1 MKHGRGYRLLS
12 QKGAAGHFWL
22 SLVCF
27 SALVI
32 ASFLL
37 FEQQIQDF
45 LTHLN
50 LYQPSTPAQKLYLAL
65 LLIALLALDVVLPVP
80 SSMVALLA
88 VAMLGSVGGYLAIF
102 VGLCLGAGLGYAL
115 GAGSEML
122 MHADIAIAGCGAKIG
137 QPEINLGTIPG
148 AGGTQRLIRTVG
160 KPLAMKMVLSGEFLT
175 ADDALSAGLIAEVTE
190 DEQTLPRTLALAETI
205 AAKSPLALRLAK
217 EAMLKSYE
225 LGLEAGLNLER
236 KSFSLLAASED
247 RREGIAAFKEKRAA
261 QFVGR

>member
-65 LLIALLALDVVLPVP
+65 LLVALLALDVVLPVP

-88 VAMLGSVGGYLAIF
+88 VAMLGSVGVTWRFSSVCAWAPGWAMPWEPAIC
-102 VGLCLGAGLGYAL
+102 VCCPVASACISASQG
-115 GAGSEML
+115 
-122 MHADIAIAGCGAKIG
+122 
-137 QPEINLGTIPG
+137 NW
-148 AGGTQRLIRTVG
+148 RTG
-160 KPLAMKMVLSGEFLT
+160 WAHC
-175 ADDALSAGLIAEVTE
+175 
-190 DEQTLPRTLALAETI
+190 R
-205 AAKSPLALRLAK
+205 
-217 EAMLKSYE
+217 
-225 LGLEAGLNLER
+225 
-236 KSFSLLAASED
+236 
-247 RREGIAAFKEKRAA
+247 
-261 QFVGR
+261 